1 MYYKCKASCLRATKI
16 QGQVK
21 GINVFSGKGCC
32 SLLLSYVQQE
42 YKGEKGIL
50 PFYIQVHNHIFR
62 AYALAV
68 SQMHKNIMD
77 SLVSM
82 GNFFLFHLK
91 QFPKLITVIN
101 K

>member
-1 MYYKCKASCLRATKI
+1 MYYKCKASCRRATKI

-68 SQMHKNIMD
+68 SQMHKNGQ
-77 SLVSM
+77 SCFY
-82 GNFFLFHLK
+82 GKFFFFHLK
-91 QFPKLITVIN
+91 LFPKLITVIN